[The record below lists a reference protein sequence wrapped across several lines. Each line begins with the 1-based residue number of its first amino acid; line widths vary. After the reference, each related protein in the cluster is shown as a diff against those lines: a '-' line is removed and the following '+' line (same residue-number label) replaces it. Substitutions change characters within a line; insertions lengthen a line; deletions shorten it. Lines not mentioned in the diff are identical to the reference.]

1 MGLSSAKEFTPPMVG
16 EGRNDGRHLLAH
28 RHDCHCRS
36 RTDRTHGLRIARVQR
51 NCWVAHMIDSPIRH
65 LFKIT
70 YAFATM
76 TQPTIQYGDPLRI
89 AAQLDET
96 GVVCLENAVSEEW
109 LAHARAD
116 VQDRLLN
123 YGVHDHFIRSPKG
136 EEHSAAESFI
146 NSSSVLSLLTDI
158 VRARFPEGP
167 ADLELTGSALRVIAG
182 PRGEGDAFW
191 FHYDASVVT
200 MVVPIFLPD
209 AERGNSGELVGLFN
223 KRPFRRFVL
232 ANVVDKVVGQ
242 SQFYRRHILRR
253 LDDSDY
259 LQRVDMEVGNLYLF
273 WGYRS
278 LHGNMPC
285 ESGAL
290 RATLLLH
297 FGRPHGSSDALK
309 AAVRIGQSLRSL
321 GQKRAGEEA
330 TVGAY

>member
-1 MGLSSAKEFTPPMVG
+1 V
-16 EGRNDGRHLLAH
+16 
-28 RHDCHCRS
+28 
-36 RTDRTHGLRIARVQR
+36 
-51 NCWVAHMIDSPIRH
+51 VAHTTDSLLLH
-65 LFKIT
+65 FFKIT
-70 YAFATM
+70 YTSATM
-76 TQPTIQYGDPLRI
+76 TQPLIEYGDPLRI
-89 AAQLDET
+89 AEQLDET
-96 GVVCLENAVSEEW
+96 GVVCLENAVAEEW
-109 LAHARAD
+109 LADARAD
-116 VQDRLLN
+116 VQDRLLSH
-123 YGVHDHFIRSPKG
+123 GVHDHFIRSPHG
-136 EEHSAAESFI
+136 EGHSAAEAFI
-146 NSSSVLSLLTDI
+146 NNPSVLSLLTDV

-167 ADLELTGSALRVIAG
+167 AELELTGSALRVIAG
-182 PRGEGDAFW
+182 PRGEGDAYW

-200 MVVPIFLPD
+200 VVVPIFLPT

-232 ANVVDKVVGQ
+232 ANIIDKIVGQ

-253 LDDSDY
+253 LDDTGY

-297 FGRPHGSSDALK
+297 FGRPHGSSDALT

-321 GQKRAGEEA
+321 GQKRADAEA

>member
-1 MGLSSAKEFTPPMVG
+1 MTKPTISFGDPQ
-16 EGRNDGRHLLAH
+16 
-28 RHDCHCRS
+28 
-36 RTDRTHGLRIARVQR
+36 RIA
-51 NCWVAHMIDSPIRH
+51 D
-65 LFKIT
+65 
-70 YAFATM
+70 
-76 TQPTIQYGDPLRI
+76 
-89 AAQLDET
+89 QLDET
-96 GVVCLENAVSEEW
+96 GVVCIDDAVPAEW
-109 LAHARAD
+109 LAQARAN
-116 VQDRLLN
+116 VEDRLSI
-123 YGVHDHFIRSPKG
+123 YGEHDHFIRSPEG
-136 EEHSAAESFI
+136 EEHSAVEAFI
-146 NSSSVLSLLTDI
+146 NSPSVLSLLADV

-200 MVVPIFLPD
+200 MVVPIFMPD
-209 AERGNSGELVGLFN
+209 AARGNSGELVGLFN

-232 ANVVDKVVGQ
+232 ANIIDKVVGQ

-253 LDDSDY
+253 LDRTDY

-297 FGRPHGSSDALK
+297 FGRPHGTSEALTT
-309 AAVRIGQSLRSL
+309 AVRLGQSLRSL
-321 GQKRAGEEA
+321 GQKRTAEA
-330 TVGAY
+330 PVGAY